1 MPVSWNLAV
10 FLGALVLVIVSSLVL
25 GKELDR
31 IGHRLHFSEGL
42 IGLLTALGAD
52 APEISSALAALL
64 HGRPDVGVGVV
75 VGSNVFNLAGLLGL
89 SAVVAGHVRVS
100 RQGLM
105 LDGTVAM
112 IVTVVAAAMVL
123 GALSPVAAVA
133 LLCAVLA
140 PYVAVSAMRPG
151 QVARLPLPAGIHR
164 FLDQA
169 VVHLQQEARKDQT
182 PPQARWPDFLSV
194 VPALAC
200 IVIGSFW
207 MVDAAVAVGQ
217 HWKISEAITGNLG
230 LAVVTSLPNVVMA
243 IRLALHGRGAAVVS
257 ETLNSNTLNLLAGL
271 CAPALRFGSPAPSRG
286 ATLAVGW
293 MLGATILSVIL
304 AYTRGELRRW
314 EGSVIILT
322 YVVFVA
328 LLVRLG

>member
-1 MPVSWNLAV
+1 MPVSWNLTV
-10 FLGALVLVIVSSLVL
+10 FLGALALVIISSLVL

-52 APEISSALAALL
+52 APEISSAVAALL
-64 HGRPDVGVGVV
+64 HGRRDVGLGVV

-89 SAVVAGHVRVS
+89 SAVVTGRIRVG

-105 LDGTVAM
+105 LDGAVAM
-112 IVTVVAAAMVL
+112 IVTVIAAAMVL
-123 GALSPVAAVA
+123 GTLSPVVTVV
-133 LLCAVLA
+133 LLCVVLV
-140 PYVAVSAMRPG
+140 PYVAVSGMRSG
-151 QVARLPLPAGIHR
+151 QVARLPLPASVHR
-164 FLDQA
+164 FLDRA
-169 VVHLQQEARKDQT
+169 VVHLQQDARKDQT

-200 IVIGSFW
+200 IVVGSFW

-217 HWKISEAITGNLG
+217 RWRISDAIIGNLV

-257 ETLNSNTLNLLAGL
+257 ETLNSNTVNLLAGL
-271 CAPALRFGSPAPSRG
+271 CAPALRFGSPPPSQG
-286 ATLAVGW
+286 ASLAVGW
-293 MLGATILSVIL
+293 MLGATFLSVIM

-322 YVVFVA
+322 YVAFVV
-328 LLVRLG
+328 LLVRIG